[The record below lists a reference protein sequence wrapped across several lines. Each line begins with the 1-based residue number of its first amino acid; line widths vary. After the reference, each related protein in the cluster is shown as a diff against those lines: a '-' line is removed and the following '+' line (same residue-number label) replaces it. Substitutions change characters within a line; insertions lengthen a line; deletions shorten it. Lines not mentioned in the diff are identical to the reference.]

1 MTPNS
6 SSITVNDAFFQPI
19 AGLAQ
24 ASPHTRPCPEISDDL
39 WIRTGIL
46 RVLEESSS
54 GRAFLQQ
61 HGTRLETTPKLS
73 NYFSCLHSPRR
84 GEVLQDVGEA
94 IRGLVTA
101 S

>member
-1 MTPNS
+1 MAPNS

-24 ASPHTRPCPEISDDL
+24 DSAHIRPCPEMSDDL

-54 GRAFLQQ
+54 
-61 HGTRLETTPKLS
+61 T
-73 NYFSCLHSPRR
+73 
-84 GEVLQDVGEA
+84 
-94 IRGLVTA
+94 I
-101 S
+101 